1 MIKEFDMQTIQ
12 FIPCEEFSTGTS
24 LQGSIEA
31 SYSDLVRMFGKPA
44 YEGIGDKVTT
54 EFVIDYQVNDGRGE
68 SKSGTFTLY
77 DWHFARNLNDDYA
90 VTKWNVGGRGY
101 DDSYAA
107 DLAQKLFEQTD
118 DSLVYAKLHELTI
131 DDEFLL

>member
-44 YEGIGDKVTT
+44 FEGIGDKVTT
-54 EFVIDYQVNDGRGE
+54 EFVIDYQVSDGRGE
-68 SKSGTFTLY
+68 SKYGTFTLY